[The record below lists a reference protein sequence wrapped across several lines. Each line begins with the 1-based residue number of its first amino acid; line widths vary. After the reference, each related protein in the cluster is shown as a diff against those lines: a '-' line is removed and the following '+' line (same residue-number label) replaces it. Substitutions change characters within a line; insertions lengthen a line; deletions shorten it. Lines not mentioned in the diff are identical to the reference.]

1 MELLLTNRY
10 STGLFLSLS
19 HRTLHP
25 RVSYPLEK
33 LIAWTLMLRKNS
45 ARRQAIRL
53 NQQIIHEQVLAP
65 AELRQVE
72 YNVQRHAVHCILDL
86 YRNSKNL
93 AALDV
98 LFPTTPEMRAL
109 IERSRQGRAGAVL
122 VLPHLSNFDLAL
134 TAIARRGMR
143 AQLISQANPGMFYK
157 FQNSIRVS
165 SGLEVT
171 PANEESYAQ
180 AIERL
185 QNGGVVITAV
195 DRPLP
200 GKRRTL
206 NFFGQQAPLP
216 AGHVRLALTAE
227 VPVIVMSIKMRADG
241 TYRFNVST
249 PIPMQSHAD
258 YVTTVRRNAEN
269 VLAVIESHIR
279 QAPEQWLMFYPLWE
293 GVKESRLDS

>member
-1 MELLLTNRY
+1 MELLLTNHY

-19 HRTLHP
+19 RRTLHP

-45 ARRQAIRL
+45 ASRRAIRL
-53 NQQIIHEQVLAP
+53 NQQIIHEQVLTP
-65 AELRQVE
+65 AELRRVE
-72 YNVQRHAVHCILDL
+72 YNVQRHAIHCILDL
-86 YRNSKNL
+86 YRNTQHP

-98 LFPTTPEMRAL
+98 LLPSTSEIRTL
-109 IERSRQGRAGAVL
+109 TKRSRRGRAGAVL

-134 TAIARRGMR
+134 TAIARRGMI
-143 AQLISQANPGMFYK
+143 AQLISQADPGMFYK
-157 FQNSIRVS
+157 FQNSIRIS

-171 PANEESYAQ
+171 PASEESYAQ

-200 GKRRTL
+200 GKQRTL
-206 NFFGQQAPLP
+206 NFFGHPSPLP
-216 AGHVRLALTAE
+216 AGHVRLAMAAE

-241 TYRFNVST
+241 TYRFNVSA

-258 YVTTVRRNAEN
+258 YVTAVRRNAEN
-269 VLAVIESHIR
+269 VLAVIASHIR
-279 QAPEQWLMFYPLWE
+279 QAPEQWLMFYPLW
-293 GVKESRLDS
+293 GNDAGITK